1 MNIVTDTT
9 WLPELDPQ
17 AGPKYL
23 ALALALRR
31 AVGDG
36 TLAAGTRLPPV
47 RDLAWR
53 LKITPGT
60 AARAYTILTQ
70 EGLLT
75 AGVGRGTFVAE
86 RAAGGARP
94 NWPSQPIHDFER
106 AAGAERDA
114 GPVDLRSP
122 QLPEVGQGRAIGAAM
137 AEIAARMG
145 QEDLEYPNLRRDR
158 PLRAAMLG
166 WLSDAQIGPAD
177 ADDLVLTHGGQNGIN
192 IALQCCLA
200 GERPLVAIEALGYAG
215 FRHAVRLNRG
225 DVVPVE
231 IDADGMRADA
241 LAEACR
247 RHGMRVACITTE
259 AQNPTTVRMP
269 AARRAE
275 IVAVARAHD
284 LQIIEDDCYMVAREA
299 PALPALRALAPER
312 VWFVSSLSKSI
323 SAGLRF
329 GAVVCPEGRGDTGRL
344 AAQHSFFGL
353 SRPVADLVYHLLES
367 GAAPRL
373 RDAAQAVFARR
384 LEMAV
389 AALGGER
396 LAWRR
401 GLSFLWLRLPRG
413 WRASTFA
420 REAEARGV
428 LVRSA
433 DEYALAGGT
442 APNAVRIALA
452 AGIAEERFAA
462 ALATLATLL
471 DRPPDDLPV

>member
-9 WLPELDPQ
+9 WLPELDP
-17 AGPKYL
+17 AARPKYL
-23 ALALALRR
+23 ALAQALRQ
-31 AVGDG
+31 AVVSGE
-36 TLAAGTRLPPV
+36 LVPGTRLPPV

-60 AARAYTILTQ
+60 AARAYSILTQ

-86 RAAGGARP
+86 REGLRP
-94 NWPSQPIHDFER
+94 NWPSQPIYDFDR
-106 AAGAERDA
+106 VPGALRDE
-114 GPVDLRSP
+114 GVVDLRAP
-122 QLPEVGQGRAIGAAM
+122 QLPEVGQGRAIGGVLAAM
-137 AEIAARMG
+137 AARMG
-145 QEDLEYPNLRRDR
+145 QEDLDYPNLRRDR
-158 PLRAAMLG
+158 PLRQAMLR
-166 WLSDAQIGPAD
+166 WLSDSEIGPAE
-177 ADDLVLTHGGQNGIN
+177 ADDLVLSHGGQNGIN

-200 GERPLVAIEALGYAG
+200 GDRPLVAVEELSYAG

-231 IDADGMRADA
+231 IDAAGLRADR
-241 LAEACR
+241 LDEACR
-247 RHGMRVACITTE
+247 RHGTRIVCITTE

-269 AARRAE
+269 LERRQE

-284 LQIIEDDCYMVAREA
+284 LQIIEDDCYMVRREA
-299 PALPALRALAPER
+299 PVLPSLRMLAPER

-329 GAVVCPEGRGDTGRL
+329 GAVVCPEGRGDAARL

-353 SRPVADLVYHLLES
+353 ARPLADLVYGLLDS
-367 GAAPRL
+367 GQAGAL
-373 RDAAQAVFARR
+373 RDAVQADFDRR
-384 LEMAV
+384 LELTV
-389 AALGGER
+389 AALGR
-396 LAWRR
+396 HALAWRP

-428 LVRSA
+428 MVRSA
-433 DEYALAGGT
+433 DEYALASGG

-452 AGIAEERFAA
+452 AGIAEDRFAA
-462 ALATLATLL
+462 ALATLSDLL
-471 DRPPDDLPV
+471 DNPPADLPV